1 MFIGLY
7 RLDSLSNASFLV
19 TRFFLE
25 FFTDVNKELNKN
37 KIKKL
42 IIQTFMM
49 KNMKIKLK
57 ELESI
62 YEGLKAVLSKSR

>member
-42 IIQTFMM
+42 IQTFMM

>member
-42 IIQTFMM
+42 II
-49 KNMKIKLK
+49 N
-57 ELESI
+57 SDI
-62 YEGLKAVLSKSR
+62 YDEKHEN